1 LGPIANGP
9 NWTSVAESPSHPSG
23 FAKPDAAAR
32 NACRPDSNTGHLRH
46 HIENGV
52 KVWRVHLSKQD
63 VKNHYSK
70 AMKDGESR
78 LLHNIGGRFYAILEE
93 YLDWV
98 RLPLGGQNL

>member
-1 LGPIANGP
+1 M
-9 NWTSVAESPSHPSG
+9 
-23 FAKPDAAAR
+23 
-32 NACRPDSNTGHLRH
+32 
-46 HIENGV
+46 
-52 KVWRVHLSKQD
+52 HLSKQD